1 MNVLLSIFDNINAGV
16 IVEFIFVTILL
27 ILINVFINYFIKRKF
42 VTIPLLVF
50 TIGFY
55 LSYIFN
61 LYYLSLL
68 FITLIFILSLVAIF
82 TNLAEF
88 RSYIANNVNN
98 TNRNLKDIVKKNN
111 NKDVEKLFNRDEFYN
126 EINKTVIYLSK
137 NKIGAIM
144 TFERKDNLSNFS
156 FSKNG
161 VKLNAPVSFE
171 LLITIFYPGT
181 RLHDGAVVIKD
192 NIIKLASVFYTPST
206 KPLNGKYGSRHRAAI
221 GISEICD
228 AITVVVSEE
237 TGRISIAY
245 NGEISSYSE
254 DSFIRA
260 FANLMQEEDVLSLDS
275 ENKGNN
281 LNE

>member
-42 VTIPLLVF
+42 VTIPLLAF

-111 NKDVEKLFNRDEFYN
+111 KDVEKLFNRDEFYN

-137 NKIGAIM
+137 NKIGA
-144 TFERKDNLSNFS
+144 S
-156 FSKNG
+156 
-161 VKLNAPVSFE
+161 
-171 LLITIFYPGT
+171 
-181 RLHDGAVVIKD
+181 AVVIKD

-281 LNE
+281 LDE